1 MVPDRGG
8 KPVAEKV
15 LGDRRKALEEQFFTK
30 HNEELRQ
37 QLRKSQEKQASRDA
51 LARVAGDAHAEV
63 LDKLVELGISPETW
77 AALEI
82 APLVEVAWANAQ
94 VEAKERS
101 AVLAA
106 AEATGIT
113 AGSPSHQLLEDWL
126 THRPDGRL
134 LAAWGEYIVGLCADL
149 DAAQKDA
156 LRDEILGRARSVA
169 EAAGG
174 FLGLGSKISREEE
187 IVLQQLARPFGR

>member
-1 MVPDRGG
+1 
-8 KPVAEKV
+8 VADKV

-37 QLRKSQEKQASRDA
+37 QLRKSEEKQASREA
-51 LARVAGDAHAEV
+51 LARVAGNADSEV
-63 LDKLVELGISPETW
+63 LDKLVELGIGPQTW

-82 APLVEVAWANAQ
+82 VPLVEVAWANAQ

-106 AEATGIT
+106 AEANGIE
-113 AGSPSHQLLEDWL
+113 ASSPSHQLLEAWL
-126 THRPDGRL
+126 THRPDARL
-134 LAAWGEYIVGLCADL
+134 LATWGEYIVGLCSGL
-149 DAAQKDA
+149 DPAQRNA
-156 LRDEILGRARSVA
+156 LRDEILGRARTVA

-174 FLGLGSKISREEE
+174 FLGLGNKISSEEE
-187 IVLQQLARPFGR
+187 VVLQQLARPFER

>member
-1 MVPDRGG
+1 MAD
-8 KPVAEKV
+8 EV

-30 HNEELRQ
+30 HNEELRR
-37 QLRKSQEKQASRDA
+37 QLRESQQKQASQEA
-51 LARVAGDAHAEV
+51 LARVAGVAHPEV
-63 LDKLVELGISPETW
+63 LDRLVELGIGPETW

-82 APLVEVAWANAQ
+82 VPLVEVAWANAQ

-106 AEATGIT
+106 AEANGIA

-134 LAAWGEYIVGLCADL
+134 LGAWGEYIVGLCANL
-149 DAAQKDA
+149 DPGQKEA
-156 LRDEILGRARSVA
+156 LRDEILGRARTVA

-174 FLGLGSKISREEE
+174 FLGLGNKISREEE
-187 IVLQQLARPFGR
+187 IVLQQLAKPFER